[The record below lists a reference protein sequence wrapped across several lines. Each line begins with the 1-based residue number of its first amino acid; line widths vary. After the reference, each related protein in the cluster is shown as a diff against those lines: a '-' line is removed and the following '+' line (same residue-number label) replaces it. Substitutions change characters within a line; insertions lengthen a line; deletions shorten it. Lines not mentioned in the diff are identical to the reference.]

1 MKNILIGC
9 EESQR
14 ICIAFRKRGFE
25 AYSCDLLPCSGGHPE
40 WHLQM
45 DVFEAV
51 KLKQW
56 DLFIAHPE
64 CTRLTVAA
72 NRWYAPEYSDRFPN
86 IQKERE
92 DAINFFMRIVNV
104 DISCKAIENPIG
116 IMSTIYRKAN
126 QIIQP
131 YEYGDP
137 ERKSTCLWLYGLPK
151 LKPTNI
157 VEPEI
162 ITFESGKTMSKC
174 HVESFGLEKEER
186 RRVRSITFDGIANAM
201 AHQWGDFLLS
211 GKKIEQYKQGTL
223 F

>member
-1 MKNILIGC
+1 MKILIGC

-14 ICIAFRKRGFE
+14 VCIAFRKCGFE
-25 AYSCDLLPCSGGHPE
+25 SYSCDLLPCSGEHPE

-51 KLKQW
+51 KLHRW

-64 CTRLTVAA
+64 CTRLTVTA
-72 NRWYAPEYSDRFPN
+72 NRWYAPEYSERFPT
-86 IQKERE
+86 IHEDRQK
-92 DAINFFMRIVNV
+92 AIDFFMRIVDV
-104 DISCKAIENPIG
+104 DIPRKGIENPIG
-116 IMSTIYRKAN
+116 IMSSIYRKAD

-131 YEYGDP
+131 YQFGDP

-162 ITFESGKTMSKC
+162 ITFNSGKTMSKC
-174 HVESFGLEKEER
+174 HAESFKLDKEER
-186 RRVRSITFDGIANAM
+186 RRVRSVTFEGIANAM
-201 AHQWGDFLLS
+201 DQQWGDFLLS
-211 GKKIEQYKQGTL
+211 GKKIETVKQL
-223 F
+223 NLWD